1 MDAAGVTRALPIDAT
16 LVNNV
21 LLQLR
26 RDVAS
31 THTCWTLGERG
42 SIELDVHFLP
52 VMVASQAGP
61 TWTSSARLYDPAH
74 VAVALATVEIVVRS
88 AESADL
94 VLRPR
99 GDLDAWWQA
108 HKPALL
114 ALASA
119 AIDELAEEMLWH
131 ATREGVAQ
139 V

>member
-21 LLQLR
+21 LLHLR
-26 RDVAS
+26 RDVAA
-31 THTCWTLGERG
+31 THTCWTLGDRG
-42 SIELDVHFLP
+42 SIELDVHFMP
-52 VMVASQAGP
+52 VMVSSQAGP

-74 VAVALATVEIVVRS
+74 VAVTLATVEIVVRS

-99 GDLDAWWQA
+99 GDLDPWWSA
-108 HKPALL
+108 RKPALF